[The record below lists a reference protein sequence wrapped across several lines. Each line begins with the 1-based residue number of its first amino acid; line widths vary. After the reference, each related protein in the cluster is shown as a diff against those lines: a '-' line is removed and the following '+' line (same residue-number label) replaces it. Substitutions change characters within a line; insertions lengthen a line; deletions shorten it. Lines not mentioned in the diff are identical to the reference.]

1 MVPHRPRSVLENGP
15 RARGVAVEFGTL
27 HAITRQFRHAAGQRA
42 WDFDETAV
50 ASLPAEVPASSNE
63 ETPARATRSM
73 ELEDAFEEGHIRA
86 AEYHER
92 LLAGE
97 TTVHVPVD

>member
-1 MVPHRPRSVLENGP
+1 MEAGDQAIEEKIQE
-15 RARGVAVEFGTL
+15 ARTL
-27 HAITRQFRHAAGQRA
+27 HYKQ
-42 WDFDETAV
+42 WDPHSHVDTSWEKAYTGAAV

-97 TTVHVPVD
+97 TTVDVPVD